1 MTIVRGV
8 QIFASPCCGAQ
19 YAFPR
24 YVSMNF
30 SAFEYWTD
38 GWREWSLMPNDEG
51 LRRCKCGQFVLIKDM
66 VPVEKTEASDA
77 DEDEPNDLPYMD
89 RVPDELL
96 PDCIAKASSEDME
109 VAARLGY
116 WRYLNH
122 DYRDRYRQHRDAE
135 EAATKAAW
143 EAANPDQRTWWDKF
157 LRRKPAVY
165 RRPPNS
171 PFTFPAFEPTDVQLQ
186 NMQRLSKVLF
196 DRWETSRKGYVIDLV
211 DIYREQG
218 RFDEAELVITSMDI
232 KTDDVTGQL
241 IRKLIK
247 ERQPAPMR
255 YRM

>member
-8 QIFASPCCGAQ
+8 RIMAAPCCGAQ

-51 LRRCKCGQFVLIKDM
+51 LRRCKCGQFVLTKDM
-66 VPVEKTEASDA
+66 ISIEKPAAPSA
-77 DEDEPNDLPYMD
+77 DDDESNELPFMNH
-89 RVPDELL
+89 VPDDLL
-96 PDCIAKASSEDME
+96 PECISKASCEDME

-116 WRYLNH
+116 WRHLNH
-122 DYRDRYRQHRDAE
+122 EYRDRYRQHRDAE

-157 LRRKPAVY
+157 LSRKPPVY

-171 PFTFPAFEPTDVQLQ
+171 PFTYPAFEPTDEQLQ
-186 NMQRLSKVLF
+186 NMKLLSKILSSWWT
-196 DRWETSRKGYVIDLV
+196 DSRRGHGMELV
-211 DIYREQG
+211 DLYREQG
-218 RFDEAELVITSMDI
+218 RFDEAELVISTMDI

-241 IRKLIK
+241 ITKLIK
-247 ERQPAPMR
+247 EKQSPPMR